1 MAPQLS
7 AIISEKTPSFLTPK
21 YQSLPKH
28 HHGSQRIVICAKI
41 SVGQSQSLK
50 INGHLNVKG
59 SSPFTEGHSAPTW
72 LHKYS
77 SVTGGSPSSPSS
89 SNEEEFVEEEEHDI
103 ALQLPQ
109 LQEMLKLLR
118 NQGGNENSQRK
129 KRNVYLVGTGPGDPE
144 LLTLKA
150 FRLMQTADLV
160 LYDRLVSTNI
170 MDMVHPGA
178 RLLYVGKTAGYHS
191 RTQDEIHQLLLNFA
205 EAGAAVVRLKGG
217 DPLVFG
223 RGGEEMDFLQQQG
236 IEVKV
241 IPGITAA
248 SGIAA
253 ELGIPLTHRG
263 VANSVR
269 FLTGHS
275 RKGGTD
281 PIFLDKHTADPDS
294 TLVVYMGLA
303 TLPALAHKLISDG
316 LPPVTPAAAIERGTT
331 SQQRV
336 VFDELQNLADAVINA
351 HLVSPTLIMIGNVV
365 ALSTYWPTNSSEGQS
380 EQSKNKSAFL
390 EAMRYKGD

>member
-50 INGHLNVKG
+50 INGHLDVKG

-316 LPPVTPAAAIERGTT
+316 FPPVTPAAAIERGTT